1 MQHQFNSGYL
11 EVFSIIEMLIP
22 FVACGP
28 TANHHIGFS
37 SMVLR
42 FKFTACIWRLNIAR
56 QNKTVTS
63 G

>member
-22 FVACGP
+22 FIAFGP
-28 TANHHIGFS
+28 PYNYHIGLLR
-37 SMVLR
+37 MALR
-42 FKFTACIWRLNIAR
+42 FKFTACIWRMNVAL
-56 QNKTVTS
+56 QNKTVTN